1 MTEIVQGSPEWF
13 AARLGRVTA
22 SRIGDVLAK
31 TKTGWGSSRYSYMGE
46 LIAERM
52 TGRPNESFTTTA
64 MQWGKDNEDRA
75 RSAYE
80 FRHDKSVKQV
90 GFVDHPRLV
99 GFAGASPD
107 GLVDDGLIEI
117 KCPSTI
123 THLETITSGKIPT
136 RYQLQMQ
143 WQLECYDGERNWCDF
158 ISFDPRLPENLQL
171 FVTRYHKGDLL
182 EPEITKFIDEMKQKV
197 QILENYRG

>member
-1 MTEIVQGSPEWF
+1 MIQGSDEWF

-31 TKTGWGSSRYSYMGE
+31 TKSGWGASRYSYMGE
-46 LIAERM
+46 LIAERL

-64 MQWGKDNEDRA
+64 MQWGKDNEAKARA
-75 RSAYE
+75 AYE
-80 FRHDKSVKQV
+80 FKYDKVVTEV
-90 GFVDHPRLV
+90 GFIEHPRFEGL
-99 GFAGASPD
+99 AGASPD
-107 GLVDDGLIEI
+107 GLVENGLIEI

-123 THLETITSGKIPT
+123 THLETITSGNIPT

-143 WQLECYDGERNWCDF
+143 WQMECTGKSWCDF

-171 FVTRYHKGDLL
+171 FVKRVEIGELI
-182 EPEITKFIDEMKQKV
+182 EPEIRRFTDEMRMKLLV
-197 QILENYRG
+197 LESYRG